1 MGILVRLFERN
12 CVSLWHIILYYS
24 NLTMKFFS
32 KLCLSALFLA
42 LSLPMMGQTKAW
54 RKGALYQLQATS
66 SGKVLDANGSAATL
80 APTDAQR
87 TQQYWTIAPLSGS
100 WRILNPFTQQAL
112 RHNGDRLET
121 GEINGSDENQLWS
134 IEQSANGVV
143 LVPATR
149 RDKAVAVDRNGQFVL
164 VDLATLKGK
173 QPQLR
178 AVAAGVSGF
187 DDQQTYRLRLVNKP
201 GYVLGNGEVPENG
214 RRIMAEPQDSAHR
227 GQYWSVKML
236 DLQRRMVENAYFTQ
250 HFDDGGNNAS
260 IDYLLQWPASL
271 RNPGN
276 AQLTILPVPGQE
288 GAFVI
293 ASFNKKGKMFALRG
307 NEMKIVPLDVKDPTA
322 WVAFDAVNKPKIQS
336 PWWEDET
343 VFQINRLP
351 GHATYQPYANEAEMM
366 KDKTFYNT
374 PWSVPVS
381 TRYLSLNGTW
391 KFHLVSEPKL
401 RPTDFFKEG
410 YDVSK
415 WDDIPVPSNWEMQG
429 YDHPIYCNVE
439 YPHANTPPY
448 IMARPGYNDGG
459 ANYGINPVGSYVRT
473 FDLPQGWSKQRTLIH
488 FAGVYSAA
496 IIWVNGQFVGYRQ
509 GSNNVSEYDLT
520 PYLHEGKNTLAVQ
533 VFRWSD
539 GSYLECQDMFRMSGI
554 FRDVYLF
561 NVPTASVF
569 DHQITTTLRNH
580 YADGT
585 VHFNFGVRNPSQQ
598 RSEKTLDVKI
608 YDPKGKL
615 VAKDALQFT
624 AEAGRDT
631 TLSRYALQMEL
642 KNVALWSA
650 ETPNLYTAR
659 FVQRNDKGE
668 EEMAWSTKV
677 GFREVKIKGSLLYVN
692 GKRVFLKGVNRQDTD
707 PKLGRAVTN
716 ETMLRDVLLM
726 KQNNINTIRTSHYP
740 NNARMYAMFDYF
752 GLYTCDE
759 ADLED
764 HANQSISD
772 LKSWVPAFVDRID
785 RMVLRDF
792 NHPSV
797 IMWSL
802 GNEGGN
808 GENFGACYDHAAKL
822 DNTRPIHYEGTRI
835 RRPFGGERFS
845 DMYSKMYPDMNWM
858 AKYTNN
864 MDKPMFICEYAHAMG
879 NAIGNFGE
887 YWESIEASN
896 SCIGAAVWDWVDQ
909 SIFDPKEMKQGI
921 YRLHTGYDYPGP
933 HQGNFMSNGILTSS
947 RAETAKLKEVKAAH
961 QFIKFRLVNVDAQR
975 NTAQVM
981 VRNAYEFTNLRDFSL
996 RWATLRNGVQQG
1008 AKQMALPAIVPGDS
1022 VMLTLALPKVKLSQA
1037 KQNGEEWMLNLTAI
1051 RRDATRWSAK
1061 NHEEAMKQFALV
1073 ERAPLATAPALTTEV
1088 KETRSGNDISFDAGQ
1103 VQLTFDAKT
1112 AELKSLRWAGRE
1124 VLGLGL
1130 NLDYTN
1136 YRFIENDRQSNT
1148 NNGMAEQGS
1157 ITTKRTNDGFAIT
1170 TKRTGTLSDMDIT
1183 YTLRGNNVVDMDV
1196 TFHPKR
1202 GDLRRTGL
1210 RVGLDSTLQH
1220 IDYWALGPWENY
1232 NDRRDGV
1239 TVGRYS
1245 TTPLG
1250 SMEHYMKP
1258 QSTGH
1263 REALREATFTD
1274 AQGRGL
1280 RIETEGQ
1287 VGFSALPYSEED
1299 LAKAKHEWELV
1310 KRPYLVLQLD
1320 ATYRGVGNASCGGV
1334 DTIAPFWVPQHA
1346 QSFRLRLTPVHLTK

>member
-1 MGILVRLFERN
+1 
-12 CVSLWHIILYYS
+12 
-24 NLTMKFFS
+24 MKFFS
-32 KLCLSALFLA
+32 KLCLGAAFIA
-42 LSLPMMGQTKAW
+42 FSLPMMAQTASW
-54 RKGALYQLQATS
+54 RKGALYRLQATT
-66 SGKVLDANGSAATL
+66 SGRVLDVTGTTAITAS
-80 APTDAQR
+80 TDAQR
-87 TQQYWTIAPLSGS
+87 TQQYWTIVPLSGA

-112 RHNGDRLET
+112 RHNGDRVET

-134 IEQSANGVV
+134 IEQSPSGIV

-149 RDKAVAVDRNGQFVL
+149 RDKAVSLDKSGHFHL
-164 VDLATLKGK
+164 VDLASLKGK
-173 QPQLR
+173 QPQIR

-187 DDQQTYRLRLVNKP
+187 DDQQTYRLRLLNKP
-201 GYVLGNGEVPENG
+201 GFVLGNGEVAENG
-214 RRIMAEPQDSAHR
+214 RPILAEPQDSTHR

-236 DLQRRMVENAYFTQ
+236 DLNRRVVENAYFVQ

-288 GAFVI
+288 DAYVI
-293 ASFNKKGKMFALRG
+293 ASFNKKEKMFALRG
-307 NEMKIVPLDVKDPTA
+307 DVMKIVPLNLKDSTA
-322 WVAFDAVNKPKIQS
+322 WVAFDEVNKPKIKS

-343 VFQINRLP
+343 VFALNRLP
-351 GHATYQPYANEAEMM
+351 AHTTYQPYASEAEML

-381 TRYLSLNGTW
+381 ERYLSLNGTW
-391 KFHLVSEPKL
+391 KFNLVSEPKL
-401 RPTDFFKEG
+401 RPTTFFQEG
-410 YDVSK
+410 FDASK

-473 FDLPQGWSKQRTLIH
+473 FDLPKGWSKQRTIIH

-496 IIWVNGQFVGYRQ
+496 MIWMNGHFVGYRQ
-509 GSNNVSEYDLT
+509 GANNVSEFDVT
-520 PYLHEGKNTLAVQ
+520 PYLREGENRLAVQ

-561 NVPTASVF
+561 NVPTAYVF
-569 DHQITTTLRNH
+569 DHQITTSLRNN
-580 YADGT
+580 YKDAT
-585 VHFNFGVRNPSQQ
+585 LQFNFDVRNPSA
-598 RSEKTLDVKI
+598 EKQDKQLDVKVF
-608 YDPKGKL
+608 DPKGKL
-615 VAKDALQFT
+615 VAKDLLQFT
-624 AEAGRDT
+624 AEARKDST
-631 TLSRYALQMEL
+631 FSQYTLNLDL
-642 KNVALWSA
+642 NNVALWTA
-650 ETPNLYTAR
+650 ETPNLYTVR
-659 FVQRNDKGE
+659 FVQRDAQGQ

-677 GFREVKIKGSLLYVN
+677 GMREVKIQGSLLYIN

-716 ETMLRDVLLM
+716 ETMLRDILLM

-740 NNARMYAMFDYF
+740 NNARMYAMYDYY

-772 LKSWVPAFVDRID
+772 LKSWIPAFVDRID
-785 RMVLRDF
+785 RLVKRDF

-808 GENFGACYDHAAKL
+808 GENFGACYNHAAKL
-822 DNTRPIHYEGTRI
+822 DPTRPVHYEGTRI

-858 AKYTNN
+858 SQYTNN

-879 NAIGNFGE
+879 NAMGNFGA
-887 YWESIEASN
+887 YWDAIEASN

-909 SIFDPKEMKQGI
+909 TIYDPKEMKQGI

-933 HQGNFMSNGILTSS
+933 HQGNFMSNGILPGTREES
-947 RAETAKLKEVKAAH
+947 AKLKEVKAAH
-961 QFIKFRLVNVDAQR
+961 QFVKFRLASVDTQK
-975 NTAQVM
+975 NTAQVV
-981 VRNAYEFTNLRDFSL
+981 VRNGYTFTNLRDFDLHWS
-996 RWATLRNGVQQG
+996 TLRNGYTQG
-1008 AKQMALPAIVPGDS
+1008 TRKMKLPAVAPGDS
-1022 VMLTLALPKVKLSQA
+1022 VMLTLTLPKVKLA
-1037 KQNGEEWMLNLTAI
+1037 KATANGEEWMLNLYAF
-1051 RRDATRWSAK
+1051 RRAATHWSNK
-1061 NHEEAMKQFALV
+1061 QHEEAMKQFVLTQ
-1073 ERAPLATAPALTTEV
+1073 RAPLAQAQSLAAEV
-1088 KETRSGNDISFDAGQ
+1088 KEVRNGNEISYTADQ
-1103 VQLTFDAKT
+1103 VQLTFDAQT
-1112 AELKSLRWAGRE
+1112 AELKSLRWGNRE
-1124 VLGLGL
+1124 ILGQGL

-1136 YRFIENDRQSNT
+1136 FRFIENDRQSNT
-1148 NNGMAEQGS
+1148 NNGMTAAGKIS
-1157 ITTKRTNDGFAIT
+1157 ASRTADGYQIL
-1170 TKRTGTLSDMDIT
+1170 TKRTGSLSDMTIV
-1183 YTLRGNNVVDMDV
+1183 YTLRGGNVVDMNVQFD
-1196 TFHPKR
+1196 PKR
-1202 GDLRRTGL
+1202 GDLRRTGFQ
-1210 RVGLDSTLQH
+1210 VGLDSTLQH

-1245 TTPLG
+1245 TTPLT
-1250 SMEHYMKP
+1250 SMERYMKP
-1258 QSTGH
+1258 QSTGY
-1263 REALREATFTD
+1263 RYELREATFTD
-1274 AQGRGL
+1274 NKGQGV
-1280 RIETEGQ
+1280 RIETEGE
-1287 VGFSALPYSEED
+1287 VGFSALPFSEED
-1299 LAKAKHEWELV
+1299 LAQAKHTWELK
-1310 KRPYLVLQLD
+1310 KRPYLVLQMD

-1334 DTIAPFWVPQHA
+1334 DTIKPFWVPQTP
-1346 QSFRLRLTPVHLTK
+1346 QSFRLRLTPVNLTK

>member
-1 MGILVRLFERN
+1 
-12 CVSLWHIILYYS
+12 
-24 NLTMKFFS
+24 MKFFS
-32 KLCLSALFLA
+32 KLCLGAMLMTC
-42 LSLPMMGQTKAW
+42 SLPTIAQTTSW
-54 RKGALYQLQATS
+54 RKGALYQLQATT
-66 SGKVLDANGSAATL
+66 SGRVLDVSGSAAVT

-87 TQQYWTIAPLSGS
+87 TQQHWTIAPLSGA

-112 RHNGDRLET
+112 RHNGNRVET
-121 GEINGSDENQLWS
+121 GEINGSDENQMWS
-134 IEQSANGVV
+134 IEQSPAGVV

-149 RDKAVAVDRNGQFVL
+149 RDKAVSLDKSGHFHL
-164 VDLATLKGK
+164 VDLASLKGK

-201 GYVLGNGEVPENG
+201 GFVLGNGEVAENG
-214 RRIMAEPQDSAHR
+214 RPILAEPQDSTHR

-236 DLQRRMVENAYFTQ
+236 DLNRRVVENAYFVQ

-288 GAFVI
+288 DTYVI
-293 ASFNKKGKMFALRG
+293 ASFNKKEKMFALRG
-307 NEMKIVPLDVKDPTA
+307 DEMKIVPLNLKDSTA
-322 WVAFDAVNKPKIQS
+322 WVAFDEVNKPKIKS

-343 VFQINRLP
+343 IFALNRLP
-351 GHATYQPYANEAEMM
+351 AHTTYQPYASEAEML

-381 TRYLSLNGTW
+381 ERYLSLNGTW
-391 KFHLVSEPKL
+391 KFNLVSEPKL
-401 RPTDFFKEG
+401 RPTTFFQEG
-410 YDVSK
+410 FDVSK

-473 FDLPQGWSKQRTLIH
+473 FNLPQGWSKQRTIIH

-496 IIWVNGQFVGYRQ
+496 MIWVNGHFVGYRQ
-509 GSNNVSEYDLT
+509 GANNVSEYDLT
-520 PYLHEGKNTLAVQ
+520 PYLREGENRLAVQ

-561 NVPTASVF
+561 NVPTAYVF
-569 DHQITTTLRNH
+569 DHNITTSLSQN
-580 YADGT
+580 YKDAT
-585 VHFNFGVRNPSQQ
+585 VHFNFSVRNPSAQKQ
-598 RSEKTLDVKI
+598 EKQLDVKVF
-608 YDPKGKL
+608 DPKGKL
-615 VAKDALQFT
+615 VAKDLLQFT
-624 AEAGRDT
+624 AEARKDST
-631 TLSRYALQMEL
+631 FSQYALHL
-642 KNVALWSA
+642 KLNDVALWTA
-650 ETPNLYTAR
+650 ETPNLYTVR
-659 FVQRNDKGE
+659 FVQRDAQGQ

-677 GFREVKIKGSLLYVN
+677 GMREVKIQGSLLYVN

-716 ETMLRDVLLM
+716 ETMLRDILLM

-740 NNARMYAMFDYF
+740 NNARMYAMYDYY

-772 LKSWVPAFVDRID
+772 LKSWEPSFVDRID
-785 RMVLRDF
+785 RMVKRDF

-808 GENFGACYDHAAKL
+808 GENFGACYNHAAKL
-822 DNTRPIHYEGTRI
+822 DPTRPVHYEGTRI
-835 RRPFGGERFS
+835 HRPFGGERFS

-858 AKYTNN
+858 SQYTNN

-879 NAIGNFGE
+879 NAMGNFGA
-887 YWESIEASN
+887 YWDAIEASN

-909 SIFDPKEMKQGI
+909 TIYDPKEMKQGI

-933 HQGNFMSNGILTSS
+933 HQGNFMSNGILPGTREES
-947 RAETAKLKEVKAAH
+947 AKLKEVKAAH
-961 QFIKFRLVNVDAQR
+961 QFVKFRLASVDTQK
-975 NTAQVM
+975 NTAQVV
-981 VRNAYEFTNLRDFSL
+981 VRNGYAFTNLRDFDLHWS
-996 RWATLRNGVQQG
+996 TLCNGYAQG
-1008 AKQMALPAIVPGDS
+1008 TRKMKLPTVAPGDS
-1022 VMLTLALPKVKLSQA
+1022 VMLTLALPKVKLA
-1037 KQNGEEWMLNLTAI
+1037 KATANGEEWMLNLKAF
-1051 RRDATRWSAK
+1051 RRAATRWSVK
-1061 NHEEAMKQFALV
+1061 MHEEAMKQFVLTQ
-1073 ERAPLATAPALTTEV
+1073 RAPLAKAQPLAGEV
-1088 KETRSGNDISFDAGQ
+1088 KEVRNGNEVSYTADQ

-1112 AELKSLRWAGRE
+1112 AELKSLRWGNRE
-1124 VLGLGL
+1124 ILGQGL

-1136 YRFIENDRQSNT
+1136 FRFIENDRQSNAS
-1148 NNGMAEQGS
+1148 NGMAVEGKISASRTADGYQ
-1157 ITTKRTNDGFAIT
+1157 ILTKRS
-1170 TKRTGTLSDMDIT
+1170 GTLSDMTIL
-1183 YTLRGNNVVDMDV
+1183 YTLRGGNVVDMNVQFD
-1196 TFHPKR
+1196 PKR
-1202 GDLRRTGL
+1202 GDLRRTGFQ
-1210 RVGLDSTLQH
+1210 VGLDSTLQH
-1220 IDYWALGPWENY
+1220 INYWALGPWENY

-1245 TTPLG
+1245 TTPLT
-1250 SMEHYMKP
+1250 SMESYMKP
-1258 QSTGH
+1258 QSSGY
-1263 REALREATFTD
+1263 RYELREATFTD
-1274 AQGRGL
+1274 NKGQGV
-1280 RIETEGQ
+1280 RIETEGE

-1299 LAKAKHEWELV
+1299 LAKAKHAWELV
-1310 KRPYLVLQLD
+1310 KRPYLVLQMD

-1334 DTIAPFWVPQHA
+1334 DTIKPFWVPQTP
-1346 QSFRLRLTPVHLTK
+1346 QSFRLRLTPVNLTK